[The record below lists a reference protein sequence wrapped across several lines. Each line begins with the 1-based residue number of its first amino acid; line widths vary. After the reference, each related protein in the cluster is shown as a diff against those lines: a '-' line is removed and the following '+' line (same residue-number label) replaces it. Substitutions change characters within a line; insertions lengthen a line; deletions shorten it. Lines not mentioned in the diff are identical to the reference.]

1 MTIHNQN
8 MSYWD
13 VARLT
18 KIPGATVTTYV
29 DPAGWTVR
37 MKNSVKRMIVEGVA
51 RGGWSSVAV
60 VLTKGLADYHNMP
73 IRREYGTND
82 AKGENLTVAQV
93 NQIHELIM
101 GDFAVYRMNNPEA
114 SQHWMTRRSENVSEA
129 IEKLFDKHSY
139 DYHFFSI
146 ANAKKAR
153 AITPLIRSQEDL
165 DKAYLICDAV
175 DRNEV
180 FTFNVTR
187 G

>member
-1 MTIHNQN
+1 MTVHNQN

-29 DPAGWTVR
+29 DPSKWTTR
-37 MKNSVKRMIVEGVA
+37 MKNSVKRMIMEGVA

-60 VLTKGLADYHNMP
+60 SLTKGLADYHGMT
-73 IRREYGTND
+73 IRREYGTHD
-82 AKGENLTVAQV
+82 AKGENLTPEQV
-93 NQIHELIM
+93 TQIHELIM
-101 GDFAVYRMNNPEA
+101 GDFAVYRMNNPDA
-114 SQHWMTRRSENVSEA
+114 SQHWMTRRSESVSAE
-129 IEKLFDKHSY
+129 INTLLEKHAY
-139 DYHFFSI
+139 DYHFFSVS
-146 ANAKKAR
+146 NAKKAR

-165 DKAYLICDAV
+165 DKSYLICDAL

-180 FTFNVTR
+180 FTFDITR

>member
-114 SQHWMTRRSENVSEA
+114 SGAWMTRRSENVSAE
-129 IEKLFDKHSY
+129 INTLFEKHAY
-139 DYHFFSI
+139 DYHFFSV

-153 AITPLIRSQEDL
+153 AITPLIRSQADL

>member
-8 MSYWD
+8 MNYWD

-37 MKNSVKRMIVEGVA
+37 MKNSVKRMIMEGVA

-60 VLTKGLADYHNMP
+60 VLTKGLADYHGMQ

-82 AKGENLTVAQV
+82 AKGENLTPAQV

-114 SQHWMTRRSENVSEA
+114 SQHWMTRRSENVSQA

-139 DYHFFSI
+139 DYHFFSVT
-146 ANAKKAR
+146 NAKKAR
-153 AITPLIRSQEDL
+153 DITPLIRSQEEL
-165 DKAYLICDAV
+165 AKSALICEAI

-180 FTFNVTR
+180 FTFSVTR

>member
-1 MTIHNQN
+1 MSIHNQN
-8 MSYWD
+8 MNYWD

-29 DPAGWTVR
+29 DPSQWTTR
-37 MKNSVKRMIVEGVA
+37 MKNSVKRMIMEGVA

-60 VLTKGLADYHNMP
+60 SLTKGLADYHGLQ

-82 AKGENLTVAQV
+82 AKGENLTPEQV

-101 GDFAVYRMNNPEA
+101 GDFAVYRMNNPDA
-114 SQHWMTRRSENVSEA
+114 STHWMNRRAESVSAE
-129 IEKLFDKHSY
+129 IKTLFEKHSY
-139 DYHFFSI
+139 DYHFFSVS
-146 ANAKKAR
+146 NAKKAR
-153 AITPLIRSQEDL
+153 DITPLKRSQADL
-165 DKAYLICDAV
+165 DKSALICDAL

>member
-1 MTIHNQN
+1 
-8 MSYWD
+8 
-13 VARLT
+13 
-18 KIPGATVTTYV
+18 
-29 DPAGWTVR
+29 
-37 MKNSVKRMIVEGVA
+37 MIVEGVA

-82 AKGENLTVAQV
+82 AKGENLTPAQV

-114 SQHWMTRRSENVSEA
+114 SQHWMTRRSESVSQE
-129 IEKLFDKHSY
+129 IERLLDKHSY
-139 DYHFFSI
+139 DYHFFSV

-180 FTFNVTR
+180 FTFSVTR

>member
-1 MTIHNQN
+1 MSIHNQH

-18 KIPGATVTTYV
+18 KLPGATVTTYI

-37 MKNSVKRMIVEGVA
+37 MKNSVKRMIMEGVA

-60 VLTKGLADYHNMP
+60 ALTKGLADYHGLP

-82 AKGENLTVAQV
+82 AKGENLTPAQV

-114 SQHWMTRRSENVSEA
+114 SNFWMKRRSESVSNE
-129 IEKLFDKHSY
+129 IEKLFEKHAY
-139 DYHFFSI
+139 DYHFFSV

-153 AITPLIRSQEDL
+153 DITPLIRSQADL
-165 DKAYLICDAV
+165 DKSALICEAI